1 MEVSECQEIPETNEI
16 IWDPFYSQFKYYYI
30 TSDAFPLVSVLWISG
45 YFSCKCLADIT
56 VLPLENREG
65 RTDKEVLPESRWQ
78 LQKGTMLLYNSLGT
92 KMSRSDSS
100 PS

>member
-1 MEVSECQEIPETNEI
+1 MEVSECKEIQRSMKSFETHFILN
-16 IWDPFYSQFKYYYI
+16 SNNI
-30 TSDAFPLVSVLWISG
+30 TSDAFPLVSVLWLSG

-56 VLPLENREG
+56 ALPLENREG
-65 RTDKEVLPESRWQ
+65 STDKEVLPESRWQ

-92 KMSRSDSS
+92 KMSRSDST